1 MNDIKNKVIFG
12 LLIIIAFFFG
22 NNAAVFFK
30 DTLAKRTPIIS
41 EESVSPEL
49 QKCQVEFKKIESEQ
63 DKLLIYKLFAGAG
76 EYLDAS
82 IFSGS
87 TGQFDPILGKVQSSY
102 GWKREKYP
110 AFTDAVSGY
119 LVSVGYDTPKQIVT
133 SAEREAFSK
142 IFKDLA
148 KVLK

>member
-1 MNDIKNKVIFG
+1 MNDLRDKVICG
-12 LLIIIAFFFG
+12 LLVIVAFLFG
-22 NNAAVFFK
+22 NNATTFFK
-30 DTLAKRTPIIS
+30 DSVVKTPISSVDVQSEYLKKVS
-41 EESVSPEL
+41 EE
-49 QKCQVEFKKIESEQ
+49 FAKIESTE
-63 DKLLIYKLFAGAG
+63 DKLLIYKLFSGAG

-82 IFSGS
+82 SF
-87 TGQFDPILGKVQSSY
+87 TGNTSQFEPLLGKVQSSY

-110 AFTDAVSGY
+110 VFTDAVSAY
-119 LVSVGYDTPKQIVT
+119 LVSVGYDEPKQIVT